1 MDRDTII
8 IIFSNLFEKII
19 GNHEKYIF
27 NVLKDQLQNNYIYK
41 QLYLIDGGDDIPYF
55 IINPINLSN
64 NLHFCDK
71 LIDNIIHNVDY
82 AVFSKID
89 LKYITHVNKKNYLN
103 IKNDISFLYNNWE
116 NINIYENYLGIYTIL
131 IKNKNQIL
139 LFSKFIISDISQ
151 NNTFFTEKFEMEDD
165 IPYHCI
171 IFNNKYKKI
180 IAYDDNLIQL
190 NKNIKILY
198 KEPIELNNY
207 QIKRYYSCVD
217 ELLFEY
223 EQFEYKNTLDKKLI
237 FGGYI
242 IEYNN
247 KFYLLESLIYR
258 NLINDINI
266 YDNINI
272 SYLSLYCN
280 NKLNNILPYFSIY
293 YLNIIK
299 RINESLKT
307 ISKELL
313 NIYHITR
320 NKQSTFIYNC
330 LPNNYKR
337 ILFDL
342 HTIFIKYRKIPT
354 FLDNEFVEKKSL
366 SIDDVYSYLK
376 NTDIDLLVS
385 IYLIRN
391 NIIKTLENNNIN
403 INNIFYKYCVNTTTQ
418 IELFG

>member
-8 IIFSNLFEKII
+8 IMFSNLFEKII
-19 GNHEKYIF
+19 GGKHEKYIF
-27 NVLKDQLQNNYIYK
+27 NVLKDQLQDNYIYK
-41 QLYLIDGGDDIPYF
+41 QLYLIDGGDNIPYF

-64 NLHFCDK
+64 NLHYCDK
-71 LIDNIIHNVDY
+71 LIDNIIHNIDF

-103 IKNDISFLYNNWE
+103 INIDISFLYNNWK

-131 IKNKNQIL
+131 IRNKNQIL
-139 LFSKFIISDISQ
+139 LLSKFTIADISQ
-151 NNTFFTEKFEMEDD
+151 NNTFFTENFEMDD
-165 IPYHCI
+165 NIPYHCI

-190 NKNIKILY
+190 NKHIKILF
-198 KEPIELNNY
+198 KETNNY
-207 QIKRYYSCVD
+207 QIKRHYSCVD

-223 EQFEYKNTLDKKLI
+223 EQMEYKNNVNKKLI

-258 NLINDINI
+258 NLINEINI
-266 YDNINI
+266 YDNINL

-320 NKQSTFIYNC
+320 NKQSTNIYNC
-330 LPNNYKR
+330 LSNNYKR

-342 HTIFIKYRKIPT
+342 HTIFIKSRKIAT
-354 FLDNEFVEKKSL
+354 FLDNEFIEKKSL
-366 SIDDVYSYLK
+366 SIDDVYFYLK
-376 NTDIDLLVS
+376 NRDIELLVS
-385 IYLIRN
+385 IYLTRN

-403 INNIFYKYCVNTTTQ
+403 INNIFYKDCINTTTQ
-418 IELFG
+418 IELLS

>member
-1 MDRDTII
+1 MNRDTII
-8 IIFSNLFEKII
+8 TMFSNLFEKII
-19 GNHEKYIF
+19 GKHEKYIF
-27 NVLKDQLQNNYIYK
+27 NILKDQLQSNYIYK
-41 QLYLIDGGDDIPYF
+41 HLYLIDGGDNIPYF
-55 IINPINLSN
+55 IIKTINLSN
-64 NLHFCDK
+64 NLHYCDK
-71 LIDNIIHNVDY
+71 LIDNIIHNIDY
-82 AVFSKID
+82 AIFSKID
-89 LKYITHVNKKNYLN
+89 LKYITHINKKNYLN
-103 IKNDISFLYNNWE
+103 INNDISFLYNNWK

-131 IKNKNQIL
+131 IRNKNQTIL
-139 LFSKFIISDISQ
+139 LSKFTIADISQ
-151 NNTFFTEKFEMEDD
+151 NNTFFTENLEMKDN

-190 NKNIKILY
+190 NKHIKILY
-198 KEPIELNNY
+198 EESNEINNC
-207 QIKRYYSCVD
+207 QIKRHYSCVD

-223 EQFEYKNTLDKKLI
+223 EQMEYKNTVNKKLI

-247 KFYLLESLIYR
+247 KIYLLESLIYR
-258 NLINDINI
+258 NLINEIDI

-307 ISKELL
+307 IAKELL

-320 NKQSTFIYNC
+320 NKQSTNIYNC

-342 HTIFIKYRKIPT
+342 HTIFIKSRKIDT
-354 FLDNEFVEKKSL
+354 YLDNEFIEKKSL
-366 SIDDVYSYLK
+366 SIDDVYFYLK
-376 NTDIDLLVS
+376 NRDIDLLVT
-385 IYLIRN
+385 IYLSRN
-391 NIIKTLENNNIN
+391 NIIKTIENNDIN
-403 INNIFYKYCVNTTTQ
+403 IDNIFYKDCVNTTTQ
-418 IELFG
+418 IELIS